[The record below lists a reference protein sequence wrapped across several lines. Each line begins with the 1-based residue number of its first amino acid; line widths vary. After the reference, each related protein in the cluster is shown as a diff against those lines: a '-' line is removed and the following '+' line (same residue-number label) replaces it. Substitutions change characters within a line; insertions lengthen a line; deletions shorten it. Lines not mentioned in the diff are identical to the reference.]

1 MAQEPK
7 TTSDKEAAA
16 AAAQRAEVQ
25 KAAEK
30 AVDKGVAPAVSASE
44 ATNPKVVA
52 PAGTVPSSMQ
62 APGPSLPHPSSDK
75 PTPLNDT
82 PEMAEA
88 RARADAAVEAEDFGD
103 SAPKNVGKPKGAPI
117 QCIAKRKFFDE
128 RGALIRAGATYWYQR
143 REGARFP
150 IEVLEPVDKSLA
162 VSLRKEAQEKS
173 EEKARQQELRRKRR
187 EAFSRMALET
197 E

>member
-7 TTSDKEAAA
+7 NLSKEELEKQAAA
-16 AAAQRAEVQ
+16 Q

-30 AVDKGVAPAVSASE
+30 AVAAGNAPAVATSE

-52 PAGTVPSSMQ
+52 QAGTVPPSMQ

-75 PTPLNDT
+75 PTSINDT
-82 PEMAEA
+82 PEMAAA
-88 RARADAAVEAEDFGD
+88 RARADAAIEAEDFGD
-103 SAPKNVGKPKGAPI
+103 SNPTNVGEPVGTPI

-143 REGARFP
+143 RKDTRFP

-162 VSLRKEAQEKS
+162 TSLRKEARAKAD
-173 EEKARQQELRRKRR
+173 EKAEAMAQRR
-187 EAFSRMALET
+187 ERRAAFARMAAET